1 VSSGSDNVRRHCERS
16 DAIQR
21 SAAVLPAVDCFVA
34 LPRASQ

>member
-1 VSSGSDNVRRHCERS
+1 VSSVSRNFHRHCERS

-21 SAAVLPAVDCFVA
+21 GGAVLAAVDCFVA